1 MSVVSGKRK
10 EGKLQV
16 LRVARELVVYTLRA
30 CKNEKIFPKSYR
42 WMMTQKI
49 VNEAMDL
56 LGCIRRANATMA
68 DTEAN
73 YQYRHQQQSEA
84 FAHVEA
90 LLSFI
95 DVAYEVLG
103 IDSRKVEHWTGMAVE
118 TESKLQAWSRSTTRQ
133 WEKESTEDPGKII
146 SFPGGIQNGNEH
158 DSCAGTG

>member
-16 LRVARELVVYTLRA
+16 LRSARDLVVYTLRA

-49 VNEAMDL
+49 VNEAMDI
-56 LGCIRRANATMA
+56 LGCIRRANATMV
-68 DTEAN
+68 DTETN

-84 FAHVEA
+84 YAHVEA

-95 DVAYEVLG
+95 DIAYEVLG
-103 IDSRKVEHWTGMAVE
+103 IDSRKVEHWTGLAMD
-118 TESKLQAWSRSTTRQ
+118 TESKLQGWSRSTTRR
-133 WEKESTEDPGKII
+133 WEQESAEDPEKVI
-146 SFPGGIQNGNEH
+146 SFSGKIQNGNEQ
-158 DSCAGTG
+158 DSCAETG